1 MLESSKANGNG
12 FRGDG
17 DGDGNGNGNDTACSA
32 GDGSMALARGPTDFG
47 PACQYVWCMVPL
59 WSGLV
64 WSLDVSA
71 SRPVAVALVRMFI
84 RGQGEAVAAAGCQT
98 RRAFT

>member
-12 FRGDG
+12 FRGG
-17 DGDGNGNGNDTACSA
+17 GTGTGTERHGVQV
-32 GDGSMALARGPTDFG
+32 MALARGPTDFG

-59 WSGLV
+59 WSALV
-64 WSLDVSA
+64 WSSGRLSQPA
-71 SRPVAVALVRMFI
+71 GGCGSGSLVRMFI